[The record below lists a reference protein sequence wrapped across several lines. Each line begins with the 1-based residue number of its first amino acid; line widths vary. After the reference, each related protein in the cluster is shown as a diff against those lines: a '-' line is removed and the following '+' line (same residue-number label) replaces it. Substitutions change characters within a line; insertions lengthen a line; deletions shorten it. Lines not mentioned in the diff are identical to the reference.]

1 MDPIKHPDTVRHSV
15 VDFRQMSVF
24 VRDPLIFDH
33 AEGVHIWDVDGKH
46 YLDGLSG
53 VFVAALGHRYPRI
66 IAAIHEQLEKLTF
79 AAPLHGTN
87 RPAVAFCEYLASL
100 TPGDLNTVKLA
111 SSGSEATETAM
122 KVARQFWKQ
131 SGHPTKFK
139 VISRYYGYHGAT
151 LGGMAASGTPKRRVP
166 FEPLPAGFVHI
177 PTCHCYR
184 CPYQKSYP
192 ECGVFCAEYLRQV
205 IALEGPETVSAVIV
219 EPIGNTG
226 GILVPPPEYLPKLR
240 QICDEFNVLLIFDEM
255 ITGMGRTGQL
265 FGAQTFGV
273 IPDIMC
279 LGKGISSGY
288 APLAATVWNERVA
301 QAFWGPEEA
310 NLEFGHGH
318 TFAGNPLSAAVGMA
332 VTHEIVEQELPARA
346 RELGA
351 YLEARLRAFGEQCGI
366 FGEVRGKGLLWGIEL
381 VRDGVTREAFPEST
395 AIGVR
400 IGKRALERGLITRY
414 DPQWIAFAPPLVTT
428 KTELD
433 EMLAIF
439 ESSVSDVLAEI

>member
-265 FGAQTFGV
+265 FGAQTFVV

>member
-1 MDPIKHPDTVRHSV
+1 
-15 VDFRQMSVF
+15 